1 MDITA
6 VRHALATAAD
16 VIEGLLCYDHAPSS
30 VEVPGFYVG
39 RVEIDWDSAMG
50 RGMDSLVIY
59 CRVLTS
65 RADDRAGQD
74 SLNAYLKGS
83 GSTSLKAA
91 LQADRTLGGAC
102 STMRVRSVDGYRM
115 FEHAGTEYFG
125 AELAI
130 DVHGRGD

>member
-6 VRHALATAAD
+6 VRLGLAEAANA
-16 VIEGLLCYDHAPSS
+16 IEDLNCYGFTPGQAP
-30 VEVPGFYVG
+30 EPCFYVG

-50 RGMDSLVIY
+50 RGMDDLTVY
-59 CRVLTS
+59 CRVFTG
-65 RADDRAGQD
+65 RADDEAGQA

-83 GSTSLKAA
+83 GPTSLKAA

-102 STMRVRSVDGYRM
+102 LTMRVQRVDGYRM

-125 AELAI
+125 AELTIA
-130 DVHGRGD
+130 VHGRGD